1 MGQNQ
6 KGTMSDSPNTPV
18 MQKTAPKKSIVP
30 LMLATMAAVSRAN
43 KLNTVVGHA
52 GQNRRHGKHHGRHP
66 GAFGK
71 QP

>member
-1 MGQNQ
+1 
-6 KGTMSDSPNTPV
+6 